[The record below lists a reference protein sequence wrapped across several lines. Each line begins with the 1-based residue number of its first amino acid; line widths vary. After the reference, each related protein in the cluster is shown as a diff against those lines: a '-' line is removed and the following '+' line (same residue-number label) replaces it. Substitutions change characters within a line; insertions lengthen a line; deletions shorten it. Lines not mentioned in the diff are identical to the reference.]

1 MDHDTRAAYTI
12 LDDGAKLGVIER
24 RVEYDIESAIERAR
38 TTSICRAS
46 EDWSRLTF
54 YLVRTACDRVGRLF
68 EIAQAIADGKGE
80 TGGLFENDT
89 LHEAMERL
97 AAETPGM

>member
-1 MDHDTRAAYTI
+1 M
-12 LDDGAKLGVIER
+12 
-24 RVEYDIESAIERAR
+24 
-38 TTSICRAS
+38 
-46 EDWSRLTF
+46 
-54 YLVRTACDRVGRLF
+54 RTACDRVGRMF
-68 EIAQAIADGKGE
+68 EIAQEIADGKGE